1 MMGFVPG
8 FPYLGG
14 MSKQIATPRRK
25 KPRPKIKVGSVGI
38 AGEQTGIYPLETPG
52 GWQLIGQTP
61 LKLYDS
67 RSKNPILL
75 SAGNY
80 LRFVPISKSEYV
92 EIENAI
98 QLGEY
103 TVKSTKAPEK

>member
-14 MSKQIATPRRK
+14 MSKKIATPRRK
-25 KPRPKIKVGSVGI
+25 NPRPKIIAGSIGI

-52 GWQLIGQTP
+52 GWQIIGQTP
-61 LKLYDS
+61 LKLYDPES
-67 RSKNPILL
+67 TDPIFL
-75 SAGNY
+75 SSGHY
-80 LRFVPISKSEYV
+80 LRFVSISKSEYE
-92 EIENAI
+92 EIENSI

-103 TVKSTKAPEK
+103 KITCIEKKG